1 MVCLGELVDNGKNY
15 LYSSSAATSESLK
28 GQNDRID
35 VFVCIYRYLIFKFNC

>member
-28 GQNDRID
+28 GQHGRID
-35 VFVCIYRYLIFKFNC
+35 VCVCTDI